1 MAIIGEKLKD
11 YVITQI
17 QQRQQT
23 HGDGFS
29 LPGQNIKQNSDYR
42 SEQNIVLLNANNSW
56 IKLASGVKVTGK
68 KLQNL
73 GVPAFLQANLS
84 GSGLA
89 KANVLFGGLSTYSN
103 GILTP
108 ATEFLGERYQ
118 ASGEWGIVPMPGIES
133 IEIKSLTRGSLKKA
147 TVKLVAQ
154 TRDQL
159 AILDVLY
166 LRLGY
171 SVLLE
176 WGNSFYKKFDSTV
189 LNDPKEEGDERV
201 TIEQMGQT
209 IIDNE
214 DQFFSTAFDKVSYI
228 TILPLIEKLR
238 EKHQGNYDALFGK
251 ISNFNWSFNNDGSYD
266 IEITIISLGDVVES
280 LKSNVIASHDTL
292 SYVNANSLSYTNE
305 SSTLDKAR
313 KDNIILSLLHVFK
326 LLNHTTFTSNPYCTI
341 ETKNDSGVKQ
351 PDAKPFR
358 LLNAGGDTITTSE
371 YVLTYKGEIRIIP
384 SPLFGINHPSGPF
397 SPEKLDPKYFKK
409 LWVNDKF
416 KYAYD
421 SEIKTKNRSQIVNGL
436 LVSSTTA
443 KEAYVF
449 TGGDLT
455 MPPNSLYITS
465 ANGIETTLEFKDNI
479 YSLKIN
485 STRKFSQAEYDL
497 WLADRTSPSAIK
509 DWNDVLNTAY
519 AASPIDINYSFT
531 YPPGSSQA
539 GTTVKFKDL
548 FAFPDKANN
557 LPAGFTIVQDT
568 ASSIVAPD
576 TNSTVTIKNPLK
588 NTGYLPEDNNP
599 QMTLDAFVLTLDVP
613 EYYMRFGYLLNLV
626 EQKVV
631 TRIDQGLSHN
641 DNPNLFKID
650 WDNAPMTCLP
660 NQISFDWRKCIVAR
674 NNFNAG
680 WQMSILPQLNSTQ
693 WVKGTSQV
701 ANAMNIYLN
710 FEFIAESLTSNLD
723 EKGNISVYNFIKSL
737 CDGINTSLGGVNNLE
752 PIIDEDTNTLNIL
765 DSTPNETVQP
775 SGDYEL
781 KLYGYSKDNANNN
794 TSTFV
799 RKVDLKTA
807 ITPEYATMVTVGA
820 TAGGY
825 VKGIEATAFARW
837 NDGILDR
844 FKEKLIAAD
853 KDIAATNSTD
863 ENTDTVASFE
873 EAMNWTAKCFGID
886 GGLLWNI
893 FPM

>member
-11 YVITQI
+11 YVVTQI
-17 QQRQQT
+17 NQRQLS
-23 HGDGFS
+23 HGAGFES
-29 LPGQNIKQNSDYR
+29 PGAIFSNRNR
-42 SEQNIVLLNANNSW
+42 SETDIVLLNANNSW
-56 IKLASGVKVTGK
+56 IKLASGVKVTKKKLKALGYNEDLAILFEGK
-68 KLQNL
+68 KL
-73 GVPAFLQANLS
+73 AE
-84 GSGLA
+84 
-89 KANVLFGGLSTYSN
+89 ANVLFGGLSTYSN
-103 GILTP
+103 GILTQ
-108 ATEFLGERYQ
+108 ATEFLGEAYQ
-118 ASGEWGIVPMPGIES
+118 ASGPWGIVPMPGIES

-176 WGNSFYKKFDSTV
+176 WGNSFYKKFNSKEKDN
-189 LNDPKEEGDERV
+189 LNTAEDERT

-209 IIDNE
+209 LIDNK
-214 DQFFSTAFDKVSYI
+214 DKFFSAKFDNSSYI
-228 TILPLIEKLR
+228 EILPEIEALR
-238 EKHQGNYDALFGK
+238 DKHQGNYDALLGK

-292 SYVNANSLSYTNE
+292 SYVNSNSLSYTNE
-305 SSTLDKAR
+305 SSTLDKSR

-341 ETKNDSGVKQ
+341 TTKGF
-351 PDAKPFR
+351 PDAKPFH
-358 LLNAGGDTITTSE
+358 LLNAGGDTITTSD
-371 YVLTYKGEIRIIP
+371 YVLTYKGEIKIVF
-384 SPLFGINHPSGPF
+384 PLNFNNSSLNQPNNPN
-397 SPEKLDPKYFKK
+397 YYTK
-409 LWVNDKF
+409 LWVNNKDKF
-416 KYAYD
+416 AYQ
-421 SEIKTKNRSQIVNGL
+421 SEDKAKNPLAFFIVNNL
-436 LVSSTTA
+436 PIEA
-443 KEAYVF
+443 KEAYIFNGNNFAEASNLPPF
-449 TGGDLT
+449 TALPVTKLELKTADPT
-455 MPPNSLYITS
+455 
-465 ANGIETTLEFKDNI
+465 GIGIWSIE
-479 YSLKIN
+479 IN
-485 STRKFSQAEYDL
+485 STRKFSQADYEKFI
-497 WLADRTSPSAIK
+497 ADPKASSPIK
-509 DWNDVLNTAY
+509 DWNDVLNTEYNAKPADY
-519 AASPIDINYSFT
+519 NYSFT
-531 YPPGSSQA
+531 YPSESSQA

-557 LPAGFTIVQDT
+557 LPSGYTIIRETPTSNVVLDAAT
-568 ASSIVAPD
+568 
-576 TNSTVTIKNPLK
+576 TTTIKNPLK
-588 NTGYLPEDNNP
+588 NTGYLPDTGNP

-613 EYYMRFGYLLNLV
+613 EYYIRFGYLLSLIS
-626 EQKVV
+626 QKVV
-631 TRIDQGLSHN
+631 TRIDRGKSHN
-641 DNPNLFKID
+641 DNPNLFQI
-650 WDNAPMTCLP
+650 NNTTANMTCLP
-660 NQISFDWRKCIVAR
+660 NQISFDWKKCIVAR
-674 NNFNAG
+674 SDFNAG
-680 WQMSILPQLNSTQ
+680 YEMSILPELSTTQ

-723 EKGNISVYNFIKSL
+723 EKGNVSVYNCIKSL
-737 CDGINTSLGGVNNLE
+737 CDGINTALGGVNNLE
-752 PIIDEDTNTLNIL
+752 PIIDEDSNTLNIF
-765 DSTPNETVQP
+765 DSTPNEIVQP

-781 KLYGYSKDNANNN
+781 KLYGYSKDNANKN

-853 KDIAATNSTD
+853 KDVATTNSTD
-863 ENTDTVASFE
+863 ENADTVASFE
-873 EAMNWTAKCFGID
+873 EAMYWTAKCFGID
-886 GGLLWNI
+886 GGKLWDI